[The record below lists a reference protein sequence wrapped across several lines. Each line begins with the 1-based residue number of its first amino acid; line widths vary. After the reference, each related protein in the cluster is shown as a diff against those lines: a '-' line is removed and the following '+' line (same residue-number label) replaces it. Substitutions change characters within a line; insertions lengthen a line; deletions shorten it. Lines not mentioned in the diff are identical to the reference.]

1 MNIENKKN
9 WLKESIEKSKEEL
22 LKLSK
27 IGRLR
32 FELVN
37 LNRNKNRKFRNLGKK
52 VYLLIEEGSIDK
64 EPFEPEYL
72 DLVDIFDNIDKIKHS
87 IEDLKKHQEIEVLKA
102 ITEKNEKGSEVSD
115 KLEDMCNS
123 EKNNLTENINEK
135 SENK

>member
-1 MNIENKKN
+1 MNRENKKN

-22 LKLSK
+22 FKLSK

-102 ITEKNEKGSEVSD
+102 ITEKNEKESEVSG